1 MGRRAHTTT
10 VRYPPQRHQS
20 PRDHEVSVAIPLPIW
35 YPVPR
40 MSEGQTQFS
49 PGRQASV
56 EVRRRASLLLLSLSL
71 WANGLRPALS
81 QATPPPTVAATDA
94 ATGPTIQLDYGR
106 DQSPGNPVASFMYFV
121 PLISPEPVSSST
133 SPGSTQ
139 AARVLSARRK
149 GNVHSFVVT
158 CEFEFTGNGSQ
169 QSILDLAPTIRRH
182 ERELR
187 AGGST
192 GRLLSSITVNGS
204 GRGKLEVEG
213 TVSNNV
219 ETVRKV
225 LMRFNAHGETSPVS
239 IGLCEIRYHE
249 GEFRRLNEIVA
260 RVNTLTFRRGP
271 GTPKMEV
278 TVASV
283 KNKAA
288 GDGPWQKFKA
298 NVKGLAANLL
308 IDPLTVEAIGHRAM
322 LDFGGALTLG
332 AATFTFPRATN
343 LILNSSTSTNVV
355 PARISSR
362 RSSGTVTK

>member
-1 MGRRAHTTT
+1 
-10 VRYPPQRHQS
+10 
-20 PRDHEVSVAIPLPIW
+20 
-35 YPVPR
+35 
-40 MSEGQTQFS
+40 
-49 PGRQASV
+49 
-56 EVRRRASLLLLSLSL
+56 
-71 WANGLRPALS
+71 
-81 QATPPPTVAATDA
+81 
-94 ATGPTIQLDYGR
+94 
-106 DQSPGNPVASFMYFV
+106 MYFV

-149 GNVHSFVVT
+149 GTVDSFVVT

-169 QSILDLAPTIRRH
+169 QSIVDLAPNIRRQ

-187 AGGST
+187 AGGTT

-204 GRGKLEVEG
+204 GRGTVEVEG

-219 ETVRKV
+219 ETVHKV
-225 LMRFNAHGETSPVS
+225 RLRFNAHGNTSPVS

-260 RVNTLTFRRGP
+260 RVNTLSFRREP
-271 GTPKMEV
+271 GSPKMEV

-288 GDGPWQKFKA
+288 GDGLWQNLKGS
-298 NVKGLAANLL
+298 VKGLAANLL
-308 IDPLTVEAIGHRAM
+308 IDPLKVEAIGHRAM
-322 LDFGGALTLG
+322 LDFGGALISR

-343 LILNSSTSTNVV
+343 LISNSSISTNVV
-355 PARISSR
+355 PAQIGLPRWNE
-362 RSSGTVTK
+362 TVTK